1 MKPNLLETIIISIV
15 GLALLGGIYFSH
27 TDETFFRERYV
38 VEDGLLEWS
47 SSIALAVCS
56 VIMFLR
62 FLRAKSKPFLF
73 FRATLLGAALIFL
86 FGAGEEI
93 SWGQRIFDIET
104 PESLKELN
112 KQKELNLHNLQFGDF
127 SVNKFFFA
135 KVLAVVLVTILIIIP
150 IFYRKKEG
158 FKQLVDRFAFPVP
171 RLLHTVIWLA
181 LIAITEGGAIVGKK
195 NGEMTEFGG
204 SLFFLLILLYPLNRS
219 IYSLDSS
226 LEDET
231 EDTKA

>member
-112 KQKELNLHNLQFGDF
+112 KQIIE
-127 SVNKFFFA
+127 A
-135 KVLAVVLVTILIIIP
+135 K
-150 IFYRKKEG
+150 
-158 FKQLVDRFAFPVP
+158 
-171 RLLHTVIWLA
+171 
-181 LIAITEGGAIVGKK
+181 
-195 NGEMTEFGG
+195 
-204 SLFFLLILLYPLNRS
+204 
-219 IYSLDSS
+219 
-226 LEDET
+226 
-231 EDTKA
+231 